1 MTARTFRTQVPLL
14 LLLITAPSAGW
25 LCSVRGG
32 APEPRAGPGHAAAPL
47 LGVAG
52 GGEPAAVL
60 LVPGGQPP
68 HPALPGLLRPRA
80 EGGHPAGQPQPSRH
94 LSPRNLADTFIDS
107 VDPQDGCFADYHCN
121 DLPNTECAADQSM
134 PRYNMSCQCLPG
146 NKPFLPD
153 PRTGLVEGCAP
164 LTDQV
169 QSLASSRPASRAM
182 ILTSTQDKATVEGC
196 SRKFTIK
203 NKDEWVP
210 ETYFPVNQEVSSFF
224 VKFAPEG
231 DIESTAE
238 DTAVVRLLDAARGK
252 EKMYSVKI
260 SKKGG
265 KLALLDSRITRPFF
279 FTDSRTEREVD
290 SATDTRTTRLM
301 QEDYV
306 GFWLTHR
313 YEPGYGAQIR

>member
-1 MTARTFRTQVPLL
+1 M
-14 LLLITAPSAGW
+14 
-25 LCSVRGG
+25 
-32 APEPRAGPGHAAAPL
+32 
-47 LGVAG
+47 
-52 GGEPAAVL
+52 
-60 LVPGGQPP
+60 
-68 HPALPGLLRPRA
+68 
-80 EGGHPAGQPQPSRH
+80 
-94 LSPRNLADTFIDS
+94 D
-107 VDPQDGCFADYHCN
+107 
-121 DLPNTECAADQSM
+121 
-134 PRYNMSCQCLPG
+134 
-146 NKPFLPD
+146 
-153 PRTGLVEGCAP
+153 
-164 LTDQV
+164 
-169 QSLASSRPASRAM
+169 
-182 ILTSTQDKATVEGC
+182 GC

-238 DTAVVRLLDAARGK
+238 DTAVVRLLDGARGK

-306 GFWLTHR
+306 GFWVTHR
-313 YEPGYGAQIR
+313 YEPGYGAQIRWASRPTWHRGQFMFYNGII